1 MRIAA
6 IADLHCRIDSA
17 QEMKRILEGVE
28 NEADVL
34 TLGGDL
40 CNMGLPEEMEVLLE
54 ELNRHPIP
62 KIAVLGNHD
71 HEGDMAGQ
79 LLLMMSQS
87 GIVTL
92 DGSGFEMDGVG
103 FVGTKGFCGGFD
115 NLAVQPFGEKALK
128 AFIRESIREAD
139 QLSQALSRLSNTRKV
154 AILHFSPIRET
165 LQGEQLELYPFL
177 GSSLLAHA
185 IDHHGVDL
193 VLHGHA
199 HKGSF
204 EGRTAKGA
212 PVYNVCRFV
221 TSRMGKP
228 PFSLFDI

>member
-6 IADLHCRIDSA
+6 IADLHCKIDSA
-17 QEMKRILEGVE
+17 NAIKLMLEGVD

-40 CNMGLPEEMEVLLE
+40 CNMGLREEMEVLLN
-54 ELNRHPIP
+54 ELNRHSIP

-71 HEGDMAGQ
+71 HESDQAD
-79 LLLMMSQS
+79 LLIQMMMDS

-92 DGSGFEMDGVG
+92 NGSAFEINGVA

-128 AFIRESIREAD
+128 AFIRESIHEAE
-139 QLSQALSRLSNTRKV
+139 QLSQALAGVKSSRKV
-154 AILHFSPIRET
+154 ALMHFSPVRDT
-165 LQGEQLELYPFL
+165 LEGEHPELYPFL

-185 IDHHGVDL
+185 LDQHVVDL

-199 HKGSF
+199 HKGSYQ
-204 EGRTAKGA
+204 GKTARGT

-221 TSRMGKP
+221 AARMGKRP
-228 PFSLFDI
+228 YSIFDI